1 MSSGSK
7 SGPGTKTIVVVCV
20 VVILLLIGAFF
31 WRGQTPPPPSP
42 LPTEEITVAAMP
54 ETEPEQPTVVE
65 PEPEPEIVEPEPAP
79 EPEPVEPEPEAPAP
93 PSFDVVRVDAEG
105 NALVAGRAASSAAV
119 EVLIDEVLAAEA
131 SADAGGSFVALFSV
145 APSEVPRVVS
155 LAMTLGSGE
164 RIVSDETYILG
175 PTAAPPTPIAEA
187 EPEPEA
193 PVDVAA
199 VDEPEP
205 EPAEPAAP
213 TILKADEDGITVV
226 QGSEDQPQIMDNVLV
241 DTITYDTQGE
251 VLLAGRAPNEGSV
264 RIYLDNEPVRTAP
277 VRPDGQWRVD
287 LPEVD
292 TGVYTLRVDQVDASG
307 NVTSRVETPFL
318 REDREALAALDSDAD
333 PERRARLVTVQP
345 GNTLWEIAERRYG
358 SGFLYIRV
366 FEANRDSIR
375 DPDLIYPGQ
384 IFDLPQE

>member
-7 SGPGTKTIVVVCV
+7 SRPGTKTIVVVCV

-31 WRGQTPPPPSP
+31 WRGQTPPPSP

-65 PEPEPEIVEPEPAP
+65 PEPEIVEPEPAP
-79 EPEPVEPEPEAPAP
+79 GPEPVEPEPEAPAP

-131 SADAGGSFVALFSV
+131 SADAGGSFVALFPV
-145 APSEVPRVVS
+145 AASEAPRVVS
-155 LAMTLGSGE
+155 LAMILASGE
-164 RIVSDETYILG
+164 RIISDETYILG
-175 PTAAPPTPIAEA
+175 PVILAENESGG
-187 EPEPEA
+187 EPE
-193 PVDVAA
+193 
-199 VDEPEP
+199 EPE
-205 EPAEPAAP
+205 AP
-213 TILKADEDGITVV
+213 TILKTGDDGVEVV
-226 QGSEDQPQIMDNVLV
+226 QSGAAQPEIMENVRL
-241 DTITYDTQGE
+241 DTITYDTEGE
-251 VLLAGRAPNEGSV
+251 VLLAGRAPIDGSV

-292 TGVYTLRVDQVDASG
+292 SGVYTLRVDQVDASG

-318 REDREALAALDSDAD
+318 REDRETLAALGSPGTPDAQ
-333 PERRARLVTVQP
+333 AKIVTVQP
-345 GNTLWEIAERRYG
+345 GNTLWEIAERKYG
-358 SGFLYIRV
+358 TGFLYVRV

-375 DPDLIYPGQ
+375 DPNLIYPGQ
-384 IFDLPQE
+384 VFDLPEQ